1 MTNYNS
7 NEPKQIDYDEN
18 GIIVPKP
25 TNMRVSTLK
34 TLMAIC
40 IQAKINN
47 YNRVVDYAKY
57 FKTLKK
63 NMIKSQKWGFW
74 NGKQTKVLVEPIM
87 VHSHAKGEKVENHM
101 RCFVRTGNTV
111 MEDVVQDIPM
121 NLFNSLEIALSYY
134 PETLRKK
141 VVDRMGWKE
150 SEVSYV

>member
-57 FKTLKK
+57 FK
-63 NMIKSQKWGFW
+63 
-74 NGKQTKVLVEPIM
+74 KQE
-87 VHSHAKGEKVENHM
+87 G
-101 RCFVRTGNTV
+101 G
-111 MEDVVQDIPM
+111 
-121 NLFNSLEIALSYY
+121 LS
-134 PETLRKK
+134 E
-141 VVDRMGWKE
+141 G
-150 SEVSYV
+150 